1 LQLQYNELGQQ
12 LTSTQQELSAKKLLL
27 TQNLE
32 AHKER
37 ERSITDELDRRQ
49 VEIGEANMKVANAE
63 SSMNVLR
70 QHLADTQSR
79 LAQSQTIPPPSTRQ
93 FNSWD
98 SYQEPPSTPMVP
110 PRVRDDNLHGA
121 IGDQQLILDIL
132 TLYVCLCMVRIYIS
146 IQEGAA
152 VVVKIRGFQPW

>member
-1 LQLQYNELGQQ
+1 
-12 LTSTQQELSAKKLLL
+12 LLL

-37 ERSITDELDRRQ
+37 ECSITDELDRRQ
-49 VEIGEANMKVANAE
+49 VEIGEANMRAANAE
-63 SSMNVLR
+63 SSMNVRR
-70 QHLADTQSR
+70 QQLADAQSR
-79 LAQSQTIPPPSTRQ
+79 LVQSQTMPPPSTRQ
-93 FNSWD
+93 FTSWD
-98 SYQEPPSTPMVP
+98 SRQEPPSTPMVP
-110 PRVRDDNLHGA
+110 PRARDDNLHGQTII